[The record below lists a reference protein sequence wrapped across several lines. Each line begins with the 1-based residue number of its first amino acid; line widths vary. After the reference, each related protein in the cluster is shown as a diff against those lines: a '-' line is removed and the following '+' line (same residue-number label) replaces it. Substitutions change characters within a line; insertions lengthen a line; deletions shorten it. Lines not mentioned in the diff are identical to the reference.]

1 MQREDGQS
9 ERTTKVRRLVR
20 TSRLKLKL
28 TQPDFT
34 ALQKR
39 GFDAQTQ
46 EEHISNSYR
55 KGRTKTSN
63 TQALLII

>member
-34 ALQKR
+34 ALKKKKEGLMHRHKKNILVIHIERVEQR
-39 GFDAQTQ
+39 PQT
-46 EEHISNSYR
+46 HRLS
-55 KGRTKTSN
+55 
-63 TQALLII
+63 